1 MFLHPSCELQQQIH
15 VGLCKEMQGKYWKNK
30 KTEKMPKFKKKYMNV
45 YQIAYE
51 LKKAKTTLTK
61 NKNTQWA
68 LWQL

>member
-1 MFLHPSCELQQQIH
+1 
-15 VGLCKEMQGKYWKNK
+15 MQGKYR
-30 KTEKMPKFKKKYMNV
+30 KTEKLPKFKKNMNV

-51 LKKAKTTLTK
+51 LKKVLTTLTK